1 MHESSEEYQDQHEIM
16 GSGTRPLARGL
27 HAFVVLLSLPKCIT
41 TLPVSSLA
49 ISNIGK
55 GNAQPWSCDLA
66 SFNASN
72 YNRPW
77 LLDIVLHRPKVKA
90 ISSTSSLQRA
100 DLIVVLNMASTTKH
114 AHDVSDRMVQNVWN
128 RGNETWSVELDERSS
143 CLCEGEDGSNDPTHR
158 VCTLFGGHN
167 VVDTLVLM
175 GNLRCPPILASTSS
189 PDEVLPS
196 VHLRARHLK
205 GNQVKKQWL
214 DVIPCDVHAQPLFFN
229 SMPTIELLPPI
240 LEREYEKHAKR
251 VEALVTKNKKMQV
264 VGKQDRRA
272 RLPLGPK
279 RKTNLMDVSKSM
291 HYQLWRTSPMPI
303 SFSTMHFAQHY
314 KRVGWAANLLSWADF
329 HFALGVDALILY
341 TQDESVDRYVRL
353 FSTYRPKQRAI
364 FINFHLRNW
373 PPTDRRASLRG
384 QVRQRSSEWH
394 VWPFPAREFD

>member
-1 MHESSEEYQDQHEIM
+1 MA
-16 GSGTRPLARGL
+16 LGL
-27 HAFVVLLSLPKCIT
+27 HAFVVLLSLQKCIT

-167 VVDTLVLM
+167 VVETLVLM
-175 GNLRCPPILASTSS
+175 GNLRC
-189 PDEVLPS
+189 
-196 VHLRARHLK
+196 
-205 GNQVKKQWL
+205 
-214 DVIPCDVHAQPLFFN
+214 
-229 SMPTIELLPPI
+229 
-240 LEREYEKHAKR
+240 
-251 VEALVTKNKKMQV
+251 
-264 VGKQDRRA
+264 
-272 RLPLGPK
+272 
-279 RKTNLMDVSKSM
+279 
-291 HYQLWRTSPMPI
+291 
-303 SFSTMHFAQHY
+303 
-314 KRVGWAANLLSWADF
+314 
-329 HFALGVDALILY
+329 
-341 TQDESVDRYVRL
+341 
-353 FSTYRPKQRAI
+353 
-364 FINFHLRNW
+364 
-373 PPTDRRASLRG
+373 
-384 QVRQRSSEWH
+384 RS
-394 VWPFPAREFD
+394 